1 MDPLVT
7 IQNLIALACGSHS
20 EEESRTSALAA
31 CKAIKRHGV
40 VLSLPCVTEDPFLE
54 RLSDTLRRQQ
64 QQTKAE
70 APRPP
75 PPPKKEEPKKDKVY
89 RSGSK
94 MYDRGSDTPRRVV
107 CKYEAFCQGCGVECE
122 VGTSLWWRK
131 GRGVT
136 CMACG
141 PSKLAGK
148 LDVEA

>member
-31 CKAIKRHGV
+31 CKAIQRHGV
-40 VLSLPCVTEDPFLE
+40 VLSLPQSVEDPFMT
-54 RLSDTLRRQQ
+54 RLSDAARRQR
-64 QQTKAE
+64 E
-70 APRPP
+70 AVKPE
-75 PPPKKEEPKKDKVY
+75 PPPKKEEPKKNKVY

-94 MYDRGSDTPRRVV
+94 MYEKSSDTPRRVV
-107 CKYEAFCQGCGVECE
+107 AKYEAFCQGCGVECE
-122 VGTSLWWRK
+122 VGTPLWWRK

>member
-31 CKAIKRHGV
+31 CKAIQRHGV
-40 VLSLPCVTEDPFLE
+40 VLSLPQSVEDPFMT
-54 RLSDTLRRQQ
+54 RLSDAVRRQR
-64 QQTKAE
+64 E
-70 APRPP
+70 AVKPE
-75 PPPKKEEPKKDKVY
+75 PPPKKEEPKKNKVY

-94 MYDRGSDTPRRVV
+94 MYEKSSDTPRRVV
-107 CKYEAFCQGCGVECE
+107 AKYEAFCQGCGVECE
-122 VGTSLWWRK
+122 VGTPLWWRK